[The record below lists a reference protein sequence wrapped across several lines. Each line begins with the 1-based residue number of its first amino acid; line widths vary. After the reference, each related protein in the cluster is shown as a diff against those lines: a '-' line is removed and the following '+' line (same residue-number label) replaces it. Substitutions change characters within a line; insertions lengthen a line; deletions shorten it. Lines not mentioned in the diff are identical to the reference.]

1 MKIAPVLDL
10 LTFGPLRK
18 YHSMQAEIAGKAMA
32 GAAKSG
38 KRGTFIYE
46 FDPIVTLAA
55 ERLPPDLRQL
65 LTAAVSKR
73 HSS

>member
-1 MKIAPVLDL
+1 MKIAPVLDF

-38 KRGTFIYE
+38 KSGTQIYE

-55 ERLPPDLRQL
+55 
-65 LTAAVSKR
+65 
-73 HSS
+73 